1 MSHDLRALVA
11 FVLFQNRE
19 KHSWSSVL
27 ISKVA
32 GTKSNVFHVFQ
43 IMQMVPNH
51 ATSHISSNVF
61 AVKVMKSRKN
71 WISKH
76 LFSLIDL
83 NNINKKIGPM
93 FSYPCDVIWRV
104 SLSLAPYFAK
114 FVFKSKHTFFT
125 SNFTTSLNHKI
136 DDF

>member
-19 KHSWSSVL
+19 KHSWRSVL

-32 GTKSNVFHVFQ
+32 GTKSNVFYIFQ

-61 AVKVMKSRKN
+61 AVLNFYWLKVINGRKN
-71 WISKH
+71 
-76 LFSLIDL
+76 
-83 NNINKKIGPM
+83 
-93 FSYPCDVIWRV
+93 
-104 SLSLAPYFAK
+104 
-114 FVFKSKHTFFT
+114 
-125 SNFTTSLNHKI
+125 
-136 DDF
+136 